1 LVPGTVKLLHQQPTP
16 PICIGTWAAPW
27 STPLCVLAA
36 SLLRWTSKAA
46 SQQHRRWRR
55 SWQQLL
61 KRGCKNLSWL
71 RKFLPVA
78 RSWCRCVILFKVRLA
93 GSVSIMRAYFCV
105 CVCMCVCL
113 CVRVQLPCT
122 TRMGVYH
129 TTLTVRTVFVCVCV
143 CACVCACAAALRSTY
158 GRVPH
163 HAYSAHCVCVCMCV
177 CLCVRVQLPCAAR
190 MGVYH
195 TTLTVRKAP
204 WTPDLCSI
212 AGTKRYLAI
221 LRTRQSDTNG
231 KNKQCS

>member
-1 LVPGTVKLLHQQPTP
+1 MPGTVKLLHQQPTP

-113 CVRVQLPCT
+113 CVRVQLPC
-122 TRMGVYH
+122 
-129 TTLTVRTVFVCVCV
+129 
-143 CACVCACAAALRSTY
+143 
-158 GRVPH
+158 
-163 HAYSAHCVCVCMCV
+163 
-177 CLCVRVQLPCAAR
+177 AAR

>member
-1 LVPGTVKLLHQQPTP
+1 
-16 PICIGTWAAPW
+16 
-27 STPLCVLAA
+27 
-36 SLLRWTSKAA
+36 
-46 SQQHRRWRR
+46 
-55 SWQQLL
+55 
-61 KRGCKNLSWL
+61 
-71 RKFLPVA
+71 VA